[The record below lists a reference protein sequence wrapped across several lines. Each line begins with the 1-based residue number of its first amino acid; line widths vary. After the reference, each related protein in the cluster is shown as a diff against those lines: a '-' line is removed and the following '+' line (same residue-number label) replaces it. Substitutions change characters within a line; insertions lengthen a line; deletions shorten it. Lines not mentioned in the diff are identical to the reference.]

1 MLLSAIGGAGGLASA
16 SAIVLVTQWALPAM
30 PATISPL
37 YVVLSLVLAVA
48 DRRGRRRA
56 AGAQRGAASSRSTR
70 CAPSDSDFAVHVG
83 SIAMWT
89 VLRASLAAAVLAVA
103 GLHAPCA
110 AAETVAMI
118 GTGNVGAALG
128 RRFAENGHKIVY
140 GSRDPSA
147 ADVRELVAATGNGA
161 VAVTQAEAAAQ
172 ADIVVLAVP
181 WTAAEDVVRA
191 LPDLRGKIVVD
202 PTNPR
207 VMASDGFADYPIE
220 DSNAERIAR
229 LAPGAHV
236 VKAFSTLGAETMLDP
251 KLAGGPVTVPVVGD
265 DRAAKERIA
274 RWPAR
279 SGSRPSTSARCATRA
294 SSRACITCAPM
305 LYGGRINYHLPRDT
319 ARD

>member
-1 MLLSAIGGAGGLASA
+1 
-16 SAIVLVTQWALPAM
+16 
-30 PATISPL
+30 
-37 YVVLSLVLAVA
+37 
-48 DRRGRRRA
+48 
-56 AGAQRGAASSRSTR
+56 
-70 CAPSDSDFAVHVG
+70 
-83 SIAMWT
+83 MWN
-89 VLRASLAAAVLAVA
+89 VLRASFAAAAVAATLIGPAS
-103 GLHAPCA
+103 A

-128 RRFAENGHKIVY
+128 RRFAENGHKIFY
-140 GSRDPSA
+140 GSRDPAA

-172 ADIVVLAVP
+172 ADIVVLTVP
-181 WTAAEDVVRA
+181 WSAAEDVVRA

-207 VMASDGFADYPIE
+207 VTASDGFADYPIE

-265 DRAAKERIA
+265 DRAAKQRIVALA
-274 RWPAR
+274 REIGLEAVDVGPLRHAR
-279 SGSRPSTSARCATRA
+279 IIEGLHYLRA
-294 SSRACITCAPM
+294 NA
-305 LYGGRINYHLPRDT
+305 YGGRINYHLPRDT

>member
-1 MLLSAIGGAGGLASA
+1 
-16 SAIVLVTQWALPAM
+16 
-30 PATISPL
+30 
-37 YVVLSLVLAVA
+37 
-48 DRRGRRRA
+48 
-56 AGAQRGAASSRSTR
+56 
-70 CAPSDSDFAVHVG
+70 
-83 SIAMWT
+83 MWK
-89 VLRASLAAAVLAVA
+89 VFGASLTAALLVAA
-103 GLHAPCA
+103 GLHAPRA
-110 AAETVAMI
+110 AAETDAMI

-161 VAVTQAEAAAQ
+161 LAVTQAEAAAQ
-172 ADIVVLAVP
+172 ADIVILAVP
-181 WTAAEDVVRA
+181 WRAAEDIVRA
-191 LPDLRGKIVVD
+191 LPDLRGKVVVD

-251 KLAGGPVTVPVVGD
+251 ELAGGPVTVPVVGD
-265 DRAAKERIA
+265 DRGAKERIVTLA
-274 RWPAR
+274 REIGLEAVDVGPLRHAR
-279 SGSRPSTSARCATRA
+279 IIEGLHYLRA
-294 SSRACITCAPM
+294 NAS
-305 LYGGRINYHLPRDT
+305 GGRINYHLPRDP

>member
-1 MLLSAIGGAGGLASA
+1 
-16 SAIVLVTQWALPAM
+16 
-30 PATISPL
+30 
-37 YVVLSLVLAVA
+37 
-48 DRRGRRRA
+48 
-56 AGAQRGAASSRSTR
+56 
-70 CAPSDSDFAVHVG
+70 
-83 SIAMWT
+83 MWK
-89 VLRASLAAAVLAVA
+89 VFGASLAAALLVAA
-103 GLHAPCA
+103 GLHAPRA

-161 VAVTQAEAAAQ
+161 LAVTQAEAAAQ
-172 ADIVVLAVP
+172 ADIVILAVP
-181 WTAAEDVVRA
+181 WRAAEDIVRA
-191 LPDLRGKIVVD
+191 LPDLRGKVVVD

-251 KLAGGPVTVPVVGD
+251 ELAGGPVTVPVVGD
-265 DRAAKERIA
+265 DRGAKERIVTLA
-274 RWPAR
+274 REIGLEAVDVGPLRHAR
-279 SGSRPSTSARCATRA
+279 IIEGLHYLRA
-294 SSRACITCAPM
+294 NAS
-305 LYGGRINYHLPRDT
+305 GGRINYHLPRDP

>member
-1 MLLSAIGGAGGLASA
+1 
-16 SAIVLVTQWALPAM
+16 
-30 PATISPL
+30 
-37 YVVLSLVLAVA
+37 
-48 DRRGRRRA
+48 
-56 AGAQRGAASSRSTR
+56 
-70 CAPSDSDFAVHVG
+70 
-83 SIAMWT
+83 MWK
-89 VLRASLAAAVLAVA
+89 VFGASLAAALLVAA
-103 GLHAPCA
+103 GLHAPRA

-161 VAVTQAEAAAQ
+161 LAVTQAEAAAQ
-172 ADIVVLAVP
+172 ADIVILAVP
-181 WTAAEDVVRA
+181 WRAAEDIVRA
-191 LPDLRGKIVVD
+191 LPDLRGKVVVD

-236 VKAFSTLGAETMLDP
+236 VKAFSTLGADTMLDP
-251 KLAGGPVTVPVVGD
+251 ELAGGPVTVPYVGD
-265 DRAAKERIA
+265 DRGAKERIVTLA
-274 RWPAR
+274 REIGLEAVDVGPLRHAR
-279 SGSRPSTSARCATRA
+279 IIEGLHYLRA
-294 SSRACITCAPM
+294 NAS
-305 LYGGRINYHLPRDT
+305 GGRINYHLPRDP

>member
-1 MLLSAIGGAGGLASA
+1 
-16 SAIVLVTQWALPAM
+16 
-30 PATISPL
+30 
-37 YVVLSLVLAVA
+37 
-48 DRRGRRRA
+48 
-56 AGAQRGAASSRSTR
+56 
-70 CAPSDSDFAVHVG
+70 
-83 SIAMWT
+83 MWT
-89 VLRASLAAAVLAVA
+89 VLRASLAAAALTAA
-103 GLHAPCA
+103 GFHAPCA

-128 RRFAENGHKIVY
+128 RRFAENGHKIFY

-181 WTAAEDVVRA
+181 WRAAEDVVRA

-251 KLAGGPVTVPVVGD
+251 KLAGGPVTVPIVGD
-265 DRAAKERIA
+265 DRAAKQRIVTLA
-274 RWPAR
+274 REIGLEAVDVGPLRHAR
-279 SGSRPSTSARCATRA
+279 IIEGLHYLRA
-294 SSRACITCAPM
+294 NA
-305 LYGGRINYHLPRDT
+305 YGGRINYHLPRDP